1 MAPYLVTIAALASRF
16 SANTSAVPSQ
26 DMSRHLRELTE
37 REVAVLQLI
46 GRGRPSSAIAAE
58 LFLPKTTVKAG
69 VTRIFTK
76 LRLGDSAQAVV
87 LAYETGLVTPHRE
100 PSARQRRQHG
110 LSSPVNAAKE
120 S

>member
-1 MAPYLVTIAALASRF
+1 
-16 SANTSAVPSQ
+16 
-26 DMSRHLRELTE
+26 MSRHLRELTE